1 MRITDRNENPFDSY
15 RRTSMLA
22 PQRETAEPTRTFA
35 DPGSGIG
42 QGFGDT
48 LPEAKQDPM
57 RGYDDEIMG
66 LMKPSPG
73 LLAYKEYLNTTPKR
87 EDYAPSGWTRAAAG
101 LSGLSAGMRDA
112 GQGIKV
118 AQGINESGYRNALQ
132 DFATRGS
139 GLKETADIEQDDRA
153 NQVKVLQQARAM
165 GLDYDKLQF
174 ERDKFG
180 KTNSLAQEKNDIDRM
195 RAEAYVAD
203 KQRKGYDTINLANG
217 SVMFTNKNDPS
228 DRYTMT
234 PAEMGGGTVAGAQLG
249 ISGMNAQTSRM
260 QAITGQNAQQEGAYQ
275 NYWTRNRPAEAP
287 RPDDTTKSYD
297 FAMERLSQDPTFAE
311 FFKDDGKG
319 NLILDPLKMKSP
331 RYRVFQRALEDTA
344 KAVNDGIIFDPPA
357 GPAYGAPPPKSLF
370 GGGFKVG
377 GGS

>member
-1 MRITDRNENPFDSY
+1 MSMKISDRSNPFDSY

-22 PQRETAEPTRTFA
+22 PQRETTTMPTFG

-42 QGFGDT
+42 QGFGET
-48 LPEAKQDPM
+48 LPQSIAKTDPM
-57 RGYDDEIMG
+57 RGYDDEIMS
-66 LMKPSPG
+66 LMQPSPG
-73 LLAYKEYLNTTPKR
+73 LLAYKEYLSTTPNR
-87 EDYAPSGWTRAAAG
+87 EDYKPSGWNRAAAAMG
-101 LSGLSAGMRDA
+101 GFSAGLKDA
-112 GQGIKV
+112 GQGIHV
-118 AQGINESGYRNALQ
+118 AQTMNETPYRNALE
-132 DFATRGS
+132 DFATRGH
-139 GLKETADIEQDDRA
+139 GLKETAGIEQDDRA

-165 GLDYDKLQF
+165 GLDYDKLML
-174 ERDKFG
+174 EEKKFG
-180 KTNSLAQEKNDIDRM
+180 VTSKQGQEKIDIDRM
-195 RAEAYVAD
+195 RAEAYIAD
-203 KQRKGYDTINLANG
+203 KQRKGYDTIKLANG
-217 SVMFTNKNDPS
+217 SVLFTNKNDPS

-234 PAEMGGGTVAGAQLG
+234 PQEMGGGTIEGAQLG

-357 GPAYGAPPPKSLF
+357 GHAWGTQPPRSLF
-370 GGGFKVG
+370 GGGG
-377 GGS
+377 R